1 MNVLNHPVIILVEDD
16 VAQRE
21 EAVMALQL
29 AGLAAFGVP
38 DGRVLDQMMAL
49 HPVDVVVL
57 DVGLPGES
65 GLAIAARLAT
75 RESPVGIIM
84 LTARGMIADKLEG
97 MVSGSDVYLV
107 KPADPRELIA
117 NIVALRRRMASTRLD
132 QGRSA
137 PLQQGGWVLSD
148 GGHQLSYVPGGTT
161 TVTLSELQRRLLL
174 AFRGTKTGQAVKR
187 ESIMDALG
195 HEGQEMDPHRLE
207 TLISRLRLKVRQQ
220 LGQDLPL
227 KAIPGMGYALTQ
239 TISVVPA

>member
-1 MNVLNHPVIILVEDD
+1 MNALKHPMIILVEDD
-16 VAQRE
+16 AAQRE

-38 DGRVLDQMMAL
+38 DGQVLDQMMAQ

-65 GLAIAARLAT
+65 GLEIAARLAA
-75 RESPVGIIM
+75 RESPMGIIM
-84 LTARGMIADKLEG
+84 LTARGMLADKLKG

-117 NIVALRRRMASTRLD
+117 NIVALRRRMSGTRLD
-132 QGRSA
+132 PGQPA
-137 PLQQGGWVLSD
+137 PLRQEGWVLSD
-148 GGHQLSYVPGGTT
+148 GGHQLSYVPGGSA
-161 TVTLSELQRRLLL
+161 TVTLSALQRRLLL
-174 AFRGTKTGQAVKR
+174 AFRSAKTGQALNR

-195 HEGQEMDPHRLE
+195 HEGDVMDPHRLE
-207 TLISRLRLKVRQQ
+207 TLVSRLRLKVRRQ

-227 KAIPGMGYALTQ
+227 KAIPGLGYALTQ
-239 TISVVPA
+239 TIGVAHA